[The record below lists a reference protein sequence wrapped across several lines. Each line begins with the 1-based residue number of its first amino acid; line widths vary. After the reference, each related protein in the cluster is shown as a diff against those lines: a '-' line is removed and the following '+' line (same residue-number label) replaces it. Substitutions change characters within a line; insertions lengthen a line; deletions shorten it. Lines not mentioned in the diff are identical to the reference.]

1 MQLAFDSP
9 WYLLLLAGL
18 PFLWWASFRTL
29 SAFGRWRRALVVGL
43 RTTVYVLIVL
53 ALAETQWVRT
63 SDRLTVMYLLDQSL
77 SVSQEQTDTMIDYI
91 NRSIASQRDAAR
103 ADRAGVIVFGREAA
117 IEIPPVDD
125 EQSMPRVETEVD
137 KDHTDLAG
145 AMKLARA
152 SFPHDAARR
161 VVIISDG
168 NQNSGDALLQA
179 RGLADAGVGVD
190 VVPIYNRV
198 RGEVAVEKV
207 MIPSDVRKGQ
217 PFDLRVVLENK
228 AGEGQEPAPIAGR
241 LTVSRKA
248 SGHEQ
253 VLTEQD
259 ITLEPGKRVFSIR
272 EEVNQPEF
280 YTYEARFVPAEAS
293 TDTLPQNNQ
302 ASAFTHVRGSGQV
315 LLLED
320 FENPGEFDLL
330 VSGLRQMNLEV
341 VQRST
346 RSEELFTDL
355 AQLQPFDTV
364 ILANVP
370 REHFEDEQVEMLV
383 RNTRNMGAG
392 LVMIGGPNSFGAG
405 GWTNTPIEEAMPVDF
420 QIKNAK
426 VAPIGALAMVMH
438 ASELP
443 DGNYWQKVVAQEAL
457 KALGDQDYCGVVHWG
472 TMKEEWLWRG
482 LLRVGPNRGNM
493 LARLDRMTP
502 GDMPDFESS
511 LQMALVDFRRL
522 QNASVKHMI
531 IISDGDP
538 APPNYGPGG
547 AIPALINLGVKIT
560 TVAIGTHGPAGSTP
574 LQTIAQR
581 TGGKYYV
588 VTSAKTLPKIYQK
601 EARRVARPLVFERES
616 GFAPQIALQ
625 HEMVQGIDSPLPPIT
640 GFVLTTPKA
649 NPLVEISVVSPLP
662 TGNEVNPILAS
673 WTYGLGKAV
682 AFTTDAG
689 ARWDS
694 SWSGWAN
701 YDRFMSQIV
710 RWSMRPTDD
719 NGKFTVTTDVVDGKV
734 KVVVTAL
741 DQNDEF
747 LNFLSLDSMV
757 VGPDLKPIDLG
768 IRQIAPG
775 RYVGEFDAKGSG
787 SYLLMI
793 SPGAGR
799 APIRTGVSIP
809 YSDEYRDHDTNLALL
824 ETMARAR
831 PKGGLPGKVI
841 DAPQEL
847 APRERV
853 DKLLETNAFRH
864 DLAKATSSQAVWPLL
879 LFLGACLF
887 VGDVFIRRVTV
898 SFDWLTPYV
907 RRVTDRL
914 LGRQA
919 RPDVTATMDRL
930 RSQKA
935 AVTGQL
941 EQKRA
946 SLRFEPVP
954 DAKGDVA
961 ALEDAVA
968 APREQSVTG
977 KKQTS
982 LAAEREAEG
991 YTERLLKA
999 KKKAQG
1005 PRKKDEPPGS
1015 SHKP

>member
-1 MQLAFDSP
+1 A
-9 WYLLLLAGL
+9 
-18 PFLWWASFRTL
+18 
-29 SAFGRWRRALVVGL
+29 
-43 RTTVYVLIVL
+43 TVMRPDELIV
-53 ALAETQWVRT
+53 
-63 SDRLTVMYLLDQSL
+63 
-77 SVSQEQTDTMIDYI
+77 
-91 NRSIASQRDAAR
+91 
-103 ADRAGVIVFGREAA
+103 A

-125 EQSMPRVETEVD
+125 DQSMPRVETTVD
-137 KDHTDLAG
+137 RDHTDLAG

-161 VVIISDG
+161 VVVISDG
-168 NQNSGDALLQA
+168 NQNSGDALQQA
-179 RGLADAGVGVD
+179 RGLAEAGVGVD
-190 VVPIYNRV
+190 VVPIRSRV
-198 RGEVAVEKV
+198 VGEVAVEKV
-207 MIPSDVRKGQ
+207 MIPSDVRRGQ
-217 PFDLRVVLENK
+217 PFDLRVVLENT
-228 AGEGQEPAPIAGR
+228 AGEGQDPRPVAGR
-241 LTVSRKA
+241 LTVVRKA
-248 SGHEQ
+248 SGREQ

-272 EEVNQPEF
+272 EEVDQPEF
-280 YTYEARFVPAEAS
+280 YTYEARFVPTDAAS
-293 TDTLPQNNQ
+293 DTLPQNNL
-302 ASAFTHVRGSGQV
+302 ATAFTHVRGAGQV

-320 FENPGEFDLL
+320 HENRGEFDMLAKAL
-330 VSGLRQMNLEV
+330 KDMNLEV
-341 VQRST
+341 MLRST
-346 RSEELFTDL
+346 RPDELFSDL
-355 AQLQPFDTV
+355 SQLQPFDTV
-364 ILANVP
+364 LLANVP
-370 REHFEDEQVEMLV
+370 REHFSDDQIEMLV

-392 LVMIGGPNSFGAG
+392 LVMLGGPNSFGAG

-426 VAPIGALAMVMH
+426 VAPVGALAMVMH

-472 TMKEEWLWRG
+472 VTSEEWLWRG
-482 LLRVGPNRGNM
+482 MLRVGPNRSNM

-511 LQMALVDFRRL
+511 LQMTVIDFRRL
-522 QNASVKHMI
+522 SNAAVKHMI

-547 AIPALINLGVKIT
+547 AIPALVKLGVKIT

-588 VTSAKTLPKIYQK
+588 VTNAKTLPKIYQK
-601 EARRVARPLVFERES
+601 EARRVARPLVFEREG
-616 GFAPQIALQ
+616 GFAPQITLQ
-625 HEMVQGIDSPLPPIT
+625 HEMVQGIDNPLPPIT

-649 NPLVEISVVSPLP
+649 NPLVEVSVVSPLP
-662 TGNEVNPILAS
+662 TGTDVNPILAS

-689 ARWDS
+689 ARWDA
-694 SWSGWAN
+694 SWTGWPN
-701 YDRFMSQIV
+701 YDRLMSQIV
-710 RWSMRPTDD
+710 RWSMRPTDET
-719 NGKFTVTTDVVDGKV
+719 GKFSVTTDVADGKV

-741 DQNDEF
+741 DQDDEF
-747 LNFLSLDSMV
+747 LNFLNLDSMV

-787 SYLLMI
+787 SYLMLI
-793 SPGAGR
+793 SPGAGQ

-809 YSDEYRDHDTNLALL
+809 YSAEFRDRDTNLALL
-824 ETMARAR
+824 ETMAKAT
-831 PKGGLPGKVI
+831 PKGGRPGQVLDPPMDLP
-841 DAPQEL
+841 L
-847 APRERV
+847 HERV
-853 DKLLETNAFRH
+853 EKLLETNSFRH

-887 VGDVFIRRVTV
+887 VGDVFVRRVTV
-898 SFDWLTPYV
+898 SFEWLTPYV
-907 RRVTDRL
+907 RRLIDRL
-914 LGRQA
+914 LGREG

-946 SLRFEPVP
+946 SFRFEPVA

-961 ALEDAVA
+961 SLDDASA
-968 APREQSVTG
+968 APAPLNDKPKT
-977 KKQTS
+977 T
-982 LAAEREAEG
+982 LAAERDEEG

-1005 PRKKDEPPGS
+1005 SRKKDDS
-1015 SHKP
+1015 SGQ

>member
-9 WYLLLLAGL
+9 WYLLLLLGL
-18 PFLWWASFRTL
+18 PLCWWASFRTL
-29 SAFGRWRRALVVGL
+29 AAFGRMRRATAVGL
-43 RTTVYVLIVL
+43 RTAVYLLIVL

-77 SVSQEQTDTMIDYI
+77 SVSQEQTDAMVDYI
-91 NRSIASQRDAAR
+91 NRAIATQRNAAR

-125 EQSMPRVETEVD
+125 DQSMPRVETTVD
-137 KDHTDLAG
+137 RDHTNLAG

-161 VVIISDG
+161 VVVISDG
-168 NQNSGDALLQA
+168 NQNAGDALQHA
-179 RGLADAGVGVD
+179 RGLAEAGVGVD
-190 VVPIYNRV
+190 VVPIRSRV
-198 RGEVAVEKV
+198 VGEVAVEKV
-207 MIPSDVRKGQ
+207 MIPSDVRRGQ
-217 PFDLRVVLENK
+217 PFDLRVVLENT
-228 AGEGQEPAPIAGR
+228 AGEGQQPRPVDGR
-241 LTVSRKA
+241 LTILRKA

-259 ITLEPGKRVFSIR
+259 VTLEPGKRVFSIR
-272 EEVNQPEF
+272 EEIDQPEF
-280 YTYEARFVPAEAS
+280 YTYEARFVPADPSA
-293 TDTLPQNNQ
+293 DTLPQNNM
-302 ASAFTHVRGSGQV
+302 ATAFTHVRGSGQV

-320 FENPGEFDLL
+320 HENRGEFDLL
-330 VSGLRQMNLEV
+330 AKALRDMNLEV
-341 VQRST
+341 TQRST
-346 RSEELFTDL
+346 RPDELFSDL

-364 ILANVP
+364 LLANVP
-370 REHFEDEQVEMLV
+370 REHFDDDQVEMLV

-392 LVMIGGPNSFGAG
+392 LVMLGGPNSFGAG
-405 GWTNTPIEEAMPVDF
+405 GWTNTPIEEAMPVEF

-426 VAPIGALAMVMH
+426 VAPVGALAMVMH

-443 DGNYWQKVVAQEAL
+443 DGNHWQKVVAREAL

-472 TMKEEWLWRG
+472 TTREEWLWRG
-482 LLRVGPNRGNM
+482 MLRVGPNRANM

-522 QNASVKHMI
+522 SNAAVKHMI

-547 AIPALINLGVKIT
+547 AIPALVNIGVKIT

-588 VTSAKTLPKIYQK
+588 VTNAKTLPKIYQK

-616 GFAPQIALQ
+616 GFAPQITQQ

-649 NPLVEISVVSPLP
+649 NPLVEVSVVSPLP
-662 TGNEVNPILAS
+662 TGTDMNPILAS

-682 AFTTDAG
+682 AFTTDTG
-689 ARWDS
+689 PRWDA
-694 SWSGWAN
+694 SWTSWPN
-701 YDRFMSQIV
+701 YDRLMSQIV
-710 RWSMRPTDD
+710 RWSMRPTDET
-719 NGKFTVTTDVVDGKV
+719 GKFSITTDVADGKV

-741 DQNDEF
+741 DQDDEF
-747 LNFLSLDSMV
+747 LNFLNLDSMV
-757 VGPDLKPIDLG
+757 VGPDLKPIDLDV
-768 IRQIAPG
+768 RQIAPG
-775 RYVGEFDAKGSG
+775 RYVGEFDAAGSG
-787 SYLLMI
+787 SYLMMI
-793 SPGAGR
+793 SPGAGQ

-809 YSDEYRDHDTNLALL
+809 YSAEFRDRSTNLAML
-824 ETMARAR
+824 ETMAKATPAGGR
-831 PKGGLPGKVI
+831 PGQVLDPPLDLPL
-841 DAPQEL
+841 E
-847 APRERV
+847 ERV
-853 DKLLETNAFRH
+853 EKLLETNTFRH

-879 LFLGACLF
+879 LFVCACLF
-887 VGDVFIRRVTV
+887 VGDVFVRRVTV
-898 SFDWLTPYV
+898 SFEWLTPYL
-907 RRVTDRL
+907 RRLVDRL
-914 LGRQA
+914 MGRDG

-954 DAKGDVA
+954 EAKGDVA
-961 ALEDAVA
+961 SLADEA
-968 APREQSVTG
+968 ASTAPLRERP
-977 KKQTS
+977 TS
-982 LAAEREAEG
+982 TMAAERDAEG

-1005 PRKKDEPPGS
+1005 PRRRDEPPGES
-1015 SHKP
+1015 KPKS